1 MCLEF
6 GIFQRHFLSVRNGAV
21 RSSLL
26 GVKGLR
32 DDFGN
37 KVYDLVCG

>member
-1 MCLEF
+1 
-6 GIFQRHFLSVRNGAV
+6 V